1 MFLKT
6 INLLKLMSHLQKEI
20 LVPFKQNTS
29 NKFFIQNTIGS
40 PKIQNNYGAIQLFN
54 FPI

>member
-20 LVPFKQNTS
+20 LVPFKQNIS
-29 NKFFIQNTIGS
+29 NKFFIEMAKILLVH
-40 PKIQNNYGAIQLFN
+40 PKYKNITV
-54 FPI
+54 